1 MNRRKMREHN
11 LDIHCN
17 AMYRWRDIDTSRTYK
32 DFKPKNRNFEDW
44 FNFLETKDRKE
55 LAKMR
60 KENAKARKQR
70 KARANWCRKIK
81 ERKLDWFDW
90 FNWVEAKKS
99 SNNWRKTR

>member
-1 MNRRKMREHN
+1 MNKRKMREHN
-11 LDIHCN
+11 TDMHRN
-17 AMYRWRDIDTSRTYK
+17 ASYRWRGIDTDKTYK
-32 DFKPKNRNFEDW
+32 NLKPKNRNSRSCFDW
-44 FNFLETKDRKE
+44 HERTKKE

-60 KENAKARKQR
+60 KEDVKARKQR